1 MNLELIQSEVS
12 QKEKDK
18 YFTLTHIYGV
28 YKDGTDEFTCK
39 AAMEKQTQK
48 TDMHPGQRGGEGGMY
63 GKSDMETYITMCK
76 TDSQR
81 KFAA

>member
-1 MNLELIQSEVS
+1 
-12 QKEKDK
+12 
-18 YFTLTHIYGV
+18 
-28 YKDGTDEFTCK
+28 
-39 AAMEKQTQK
+39 
-48 TDMHPGQRGGEGGMY
+48 MHPGQRGGEGGMY